1 MYRISLCG
9 IILTAISNLQSNQ
22 AKYDYIILGAGGAG
36 LSLLMR
42 LVTTPELANKKIL
55 LIDKKPKTSNDRT
68 WCFWEEGDG
77 FFESIVHKKWKQ
89 LLFKNDQFSTQLNIA
104 PYQYKMIRG
113 IDFYNYCFEQISKY
127 SNVEII
133 YDDIIK
139 FSSKTITL
147 AKSNIECNNAIVF
160 NTTYKDLPQQKNKHY
175 LLQHFKGK
183 IIETEQP
190 FFDPAAATLMD
201 FRVHQNHGIAFAYI
215 MPLSPVKALVE
226 YTLFSKALLPQEQ
239 YDIELNDYISN
250 TLQLKAYTTIEQEFG
265 VIPMTNEVFPLM
277 QDGVY
282 NIGTAG
288 GQTKA
293 STGYTFQFIQK
304 QSASIVTQ
312 LVQNKSLLETVSFF
326 DKRFKL
332 YDSTLLNILSNQHLD
347 GATFFAQLYQHN
359 RAAAIF
365 KFLDNETSFV
375 EELKIMNTV
384 PKWLFTKTAIS
395 EMFK

>member
-1 MYRISLCG
+1 MRYYFNRYFK
-9 IILTAISNLQSNQ
+9 LQNNQ
-22 AKYDYIILGAGGAG
+22 TTYDYIILGAGCAG

-42 LVTTPELANKKIL
+42 LLHTPKLNNKKIV
-55 LIDKKPKTSNDRT
+55 LIDKKSKTSNDRT
-68 WCFWEEGDG
+68 WCFWENENG
-77 FFESIVHKKWKQ
+77 FFDSIVYKKWDK
-89 LLFKNDQFSTQLNIA
+89 LSFESNVYSAPLTIA

-113 IDFYNYCFEQISKY
+113 IDFYNYCFDTINQQ

-133 YDDIIK
+133 YDDIIE
-139 FSSKTITL
+139 FSSKKIML
-147 AKSNIECNNAIVF
+147 LNSEIVCDNAIVF
-160 NTTYKDLPQQKNKHY
+160 NTTYKNLPQQKDKHY

-183 IIETEQP
+183 IIETAQH
-190 FFDPAAATLMD
+190 FFDPEKATLMD
-201 FRVHQNHGIAFAYI
+201 FRVHQNHGTAFVYI
-215 MPLSPVKALVE
+215 MPLSPTQALIE
-226 YTLFSKALLPQEQ
+226 YTLFSSKLLIPEQ

-250 TLQLKAYTTIEQEFG
+250 TLQLKNYIIIEEEFG
-265 VIPMTNEVFPLM
+265 VIPMTNAVFPSL
-277 QDGVY
+277 QHGVH

-304 QSASIVTQ
+304 QSASIVAQ
-312 LVQNKSLLETVSFF
+312 LVKNKKPFAPVSFF

-347 GATFFAQLYQHN
+347 GATFFAQLYRRN
-359 RAAAIF
+359 TAAAIF
-365 KFLDNETSFV
+365 KFLDNETSFI

-384 PKWLFTKTAIS
+384 PRCLFTKIAIR

>member
-1 MYRISLCG
+1 MRYHFNSYFH
-9 IILTAISNLQSNQ
+9 LQTNQ
-22 AKYDYIILGAGGAG
+22 AKYDYIILGAGCAG

-42 LVTTPELANKKIL
+42 IVATPELANKKIL

-77 FFESIVHKKWKQ
+77 FFESIVQKKWKQ
-89 LLFKNDQFSTQLNIA
+89 LLFQSDQFSTQLDISS
-104 PYQYKMIRG
+104 YQYKMIRG
-113 IDFYNYCFEQISKY
+113 IDFYNYCFEQISQH

-133 YDDIIK
+133 YDDIVK

-147 AKSNIECNNAIVF
+147 TKSEIECGNAIVF
-160 NTTYKDLPQQKNKHY
+160 NTTYKDLPRQMNKHY
-175 LLQHFKGK
+175 LLQHFKGR
-183 IIETEQP
+183 IIETEQT
-190 FFDPAAATLMD
+190 FFDPETATLMD
-201 FRVHQNHGIAFAYI
+201 FRVHQNHGTAFVYI
-215 MPLSPVKALVE
+215 MPLSPKKALVE
-226 YTLFSKALLPQEQ
+226 YTLFTTALLPREQ
-239 YDIELNDYISN
+239 YDIELNDYIRN
-250 TLQLKAYTTIEQEFG
+250 TLQLKQYTTIEEEFG
-265 VIPMTNEVFPLM
+265 VIPMTNAAFPLM

-304 QSASIVTQ
+304 QSASIVAQ
-312 LVQNKSLLETVSFF
+312 LVQNKNPLAPVSFF

-332 YDSTLLNILSNQHLD
+332 YDSTLLNILSNQYLD
-347 GATFFAQLYQHN
+347 GATFFAQLYQRN
-359 RAAAIF
+359 RAADIF
-365 KFLDNETSFV
+365 KFLDNETSFA
-375 EELKIMNTV
+375 EELNIMNTV